1 MIGCDVAIIGGG
13 LMGTWT
19 AFFLRRRGC
28 AVVVL
33 DKGEVGAQASGVNFG
48 NLRVQGRFAGQ
59 LPLSLRAHALWE
71 QIEALI
77 GEACEFEKTGH
88 LYIALEEKQREKL
101 EHNVA
106 DARPHGLMVELL
118 EGADVR
124 RRWPFLAPR
133 VVAASYSASD
143 ATANPRL
150 VTPAVARAA
159 AALGAQILPRN
170 RVVAIEKTAA
180 RFRLTTDTGLVI
192 EADQLVNAAGAWA
205 GDIAASFGET
215 VPMFAAGPP
224 QFVTE
229 PVAYFIEPSVQA
241 VDGTVIFRQV
251 RRGNVVVA
259 GYPRGPSDRVNNRA
273 PVPPAKTLKTMAL
286 LGAIVPALVGTHV
299 IRVWS
304 GIEGYLPDM
313 LPVIGPSATTPGL
326 LHAFGFCGHGF
337 QLGPGVG
344 LVLSELLLDGGSQT
358 PLAPFA
364 IERFAS
370 PHAIDTAQL
379 AGEFDDA
386 MLQRNPGRTPISEF
400 GNRGTSR
407 ITRP

>member
-1 MIGCDVAIIGGG
+1 MIGCEIAIIGGG

-28 AVVVL
+28 SVVVL

-59 LPLSLRAHALWE
+59 IPLSLRAQALWQ
-71 QIEALI
+71 QIETLI
-77 GEACEFEKTGH
+77 GEGCEYEQTGH
-88 LYIALEEKQREKL
+88 IYIALEDQQREKL
-101 EHNVA
+101 EHNVE
-106 DARPHGLMVELL
+106 DALPFGLNVELL
-118 EGADVR
+118 ERAELR
-124 RRWPFLAPR
+124 RRWPFLSPR
-133 VVAASYSASD
+133 VIAASYSASD
-143 ATANPRL
+143 STANPRL

-159 AALGAQILPRN
+159 AGLGAQILPRN
-170 RVVAIEKTAA
+170 RVIAIEKPSA

-205 GDIAASFGET
+205 GDIAASFGES

-229 PVAYFIEPSVQA
+229 PVPYFVGPSVQA

-259 GYPRGPSDRVNNRA
+259 GYPRGPSDRINNRA
-273 PVPPAKTLKTMAL
+273 PVPPAKTLKTMDV
-286 LGAIVPALVGTHV
+286 LGAIVPSLIGTHV
-299 IRVWS
+299 IRCWS
-304 GIEGYLPDM
+304 GIEGYMPDM
-313 LPVIGPSATTPGL
+313 LPVLGPSVTTPGL

-344 LVLSELLLDGGSQT
+344 MVLSELLLDGGTQT
-358 PLAPFA
+358 PLAPFT
-364 IERFAS
+364 IDRFAG
-370 PHAIDTAQL
+370 PMAIDAARL
-379 AGEFDDA
+379 KGEFDEA
-386 MLQRNPGRTPISEF
+386 MLRSAGAQGA
-400 GNRGTSR
+400 
-407 ITRP
+407 TR